1 MLESTAV
8 CGFAHFRL
16 PRCLVG
22 LPSTS
27 SIERGGGG
35 GNKEENSSW
44 PPSANAISTT
54 VCNEAF
60 PVCSK
65 SFSEPRLTPARP
77 ASPCWLR
84 FSWSRRCL
92 APWAPFLITSLRPSM
107 SRDNILSSI
116 DRHEGY
122 SQHNSRT
129 MKNTPHTP

>member
-1 MLESTAV
+1 MRLSVWSSDVCSSDLEQVAIDVDSDNQSVDMLEATAV

-22 LPSTS
+22 LSSTS

-60 PVCSK
+60 PVCRSD
-65 SFSEPRLTPARP
+65 E
-77 ASPCWLR
+77 
-84 FSWSRRCL
+84 RRV
-92 APWAPFLITSLRPSM
+92 
-107 SRDNILSSI
+107 
-116 DRHEGY
+116 G
-122 SQHNSRT
+122 
-129 MKNTPHTP
+129 K